1 MNIGAQLRQA
11 RESRGLSIAALS
23 STTRISPRI
32 LEAIERND
40 ASVIPPR
47 PYGRG
52 FVSVFARE
60 VGLNADDMV
69 HEFFAQF
76 GSPPARSPQPPA
88 IPPDVMDPLN
98 RRRWAALLAA
108 AAMVLVLGLLLTRT
122 DAPVRNEP
130 AAVGTAGEAGTLAP
144 SPGPPKGPAA
154 VDARAP
160 GATRREP
167 SAAALVVT
175 LEAEGE
181 SWISASADGSRVLY
195 RLAGAGTTETLR
207 ATREITIRVGDAGA
221 VLWSVNGR
229 QAVPMGHPGE
239 VRTVTVKAD

>member
-76 GSPPARSPQPPA
+76 GGPPAVHPPA
-88 IPPDVMDPLN
+88 PSIAHDVVDPLN
-98 RRRWAALLAA
+98 WRRWGTLLGAA
-108 AAMVLVLGLLLTRT
+108 AVVLVLGLLLTRT
-122 DAPVRNEP
+122 GVPAGHDP
-130 AAVGTAGEAGTLAP
+130 AAVGTTGDGPPAAAP
-144 SPGPPKGPAA
+144 SAPTGPT
-154 VDARAP
+154 RAP
-160 GATRREP
+160 QSGDTRHAQT
-167 SAAALVVT
+167 AAALKLISTSDSYDGLADCDLVI
-175 LEAEGE
+175 EAATEKEEIKRKIFADLCPVLPPE
-181 SWISASADGSRVLY
+181 SIVASNTSSISIT
-195 RLAGAGTTETLR
+195 RLAAALR
-207 ATREITIRVGDAGA
+207 GK
-221 VLWSVNGR
+221 
-229 QAVPMGHPGE
+229 P
-239 VRTVTVKAD
+239 

>member
-23 STTRISPRI
+23 STTRIAPRI

-76 GSPPARSPQPPA
+76 GGPPAVNPP
-88 IPPDVMDPLN
+88 PPPIAHDIVDPLN
-98 RRRWAALLAA
+98 WRRWGTLLGAA
-108 AAMVLVLGLLLTRT
+108 AVVLVLGLLLTRT
-122 DAPVRNEP
+122 GVP
-130 AAVGTAGEAGTLAP
+130 AGNDPPAVGTTGDGAP
-144 SPGPPKGPAA
+144 PAA
-154 VDARAP
+154 TPSAPNGPTRADQS
-160 GATRREP
+160 GGTRRGQT
-167 SAAALVVT
+167 AAALVVT
-175 LEAEGE
+175 LEAEGQ
-181 SWISASADGSRVLY
+181 SWVSATADGTRVLY
-195 RLAGAGTTETLR
+195 RLVDAGTTETLR

-239 VRTVTVKAD
+239 VRTVTVKSED

>member
-76 GSPPARSPQPPA
+76 GGPPAVHPPA
-88 IPPDVMDPLN
+88 PSIAHDVVDPLN
-98 RRRWAALLAA
+98 WRRWGTLLGAA
-108 AAMVLVLGLLLTRT
+108 AVVLVLGLLLTRT
-122 DAPVRNEP
+122 GVPAGHDP
-130 AAVGTAGEAGTLAP
+130 AAVGTTGDGPPAAAP
-144 SPGPPKGPAA
+144 SAPTGPT
-154 VDARAP
+154 RAP
-160 GATRREP
+160 QSGDTRHAQT
-167 SAAALVVT
+167 AAALVVT
-175 LEAEGE
+175 LETEGQ
-181 SWISASADGSRVLY
+181 SWVSATADGTRVLY
-195 RLAGAGTTETLR
+195 RLVDAGATETLR
-207 ATREITIRVGDAGA
+207 ATREITIKVGDAGA

-229 QAVPMGHPGE
+229 QSVPMGHPGE
-239 VRTVTVKAD
+239 VRTVTVKAGD

>member
-69 HEFFAQF
+69 HDFFAQF
-76 GSPPARSPQPPA
+76 GGPPAVTPP
-88 IPPDVMDPLN
+88 PPPSIAHDVVDPLN
-98 RRRWAALLAA
+98 WRRWRTLLGAA
-108 AAMVLVLGLLLTRT
+108 AVVLVLGLLLTRT
-122 DAPVRNEP
+122 GVP
-130 AAVGTAGEAGTLAP
+130 AGNDSTAVGTTGDGGPPAAAP
-144 SPGPPKGPAA
+144 SAPTGPTRAA
-154 VDARAP
+154 QSGDTHR
-160 GATRREP
+160 GQT
-167 SAAALVVT
+167 AAALVVT
-175 LEAEGE
+175 LEAEGQ
-181 SWISASADGSRVLY
+181 SWVSATADGTRVLY
-195 RLAGAGTTETLR
+195 RLVDAGTTETLR

-239 VRTVTVKAD
+239 VRTVTVKAGD

>member
-60 VGLNADDMV
+60 VGLDADDMV

-76 GSPPARSPQPPA
+76 GGPPAVHPP
-88 IPPDVMDPLN
+88 PPSIAPDIAGPPN
-98 RRRWAALLAA
+98 WRRWGTLLGAVA
-108 AAMVLVLGLLLTRT
+108 VLLILGLLVTRT
-122 DAPVRNEP
+122 GVPAGNDP
-130 AAVGTAGEAGTLAP
+130 AAVGTTGDGGPSAATPSAP
-144 SPGPPKGPAA
+144 NGPTRPDQLG
-154 VDARAP
+154 
-160 GATRREP
+160 GTRRGQT
-167 SAAALVVT
+167 AAALVVT
-175 LEAEGE
+175 LEAEGQ
-181 SWISASADGSRVLY
+181 SWLSATADGTRVLY
-195 RLAGAGTTETLR
+195 RLVDAGTTETIR

-239 VRTVTVKAD
+239 VRTVTVKAGD